1 MTCFGLTIGMSSIK
15 LGYGVERKG
24 RSHML
29 SLLQHVNNLFT
40 SSISAYLPAPNWKP
54 FKRRVP
60 ALQQLSAVECGAAC
74 LAMILNYHGRKTTV
88 AEVRE
93 TCSLGR
99 DGLSGLTIVRA
110 SRGYGLRVRAYSIE
124 VEQIKYLTLP
134 AIVHWGFNHFVV
146 LESLSARWAEIVD
159 PGRGRARLT
168 LDEFK
173 GEFTGVILTFEPGDQ
188 FQGSSG
194 AKKATSVWNY
204 LSTMFSGP
212 SAKGV
217 LAQVLGASLLLQ
229 LCGLVVPVFTKAL
242 VDQVIPLRNSELLPL
257 YGVAMVVMILAQ
269 TVTSFL
275 RSVCLIYLR
284 GRLDSQLMLGFVER
298 LLSLP
303 FRFFQQRASG
313 DLLMRLTS
321 NNLLRETLTNQT
333 ISVILDGLFM
343 LLYLHLLLMV
353 APEFGLMAL
362 AVALAQAGVLL
373 VARRRIHQLTQ
384 RDLAAS
390 AEEQS
395 YLIESVKG
403 VAFLKASGA
412 EDQAYDRWSNLF
424 FKRLNV
430 SLERGRLSAAV
441 ETALFMLRSLAPVLF
456 LWLGATYVLNNRM
469 SIGTMLALNAMAAA
483 FLTPVLSLV
492 SSGQQLQIA
501 GAHLE
506 RISDVLEAE
515 PEQFIGGGSIAPP
528 LKGRIEL
535 LEVSFQYS
543 GESAFGLKNISCR
556 IEPGQKVALVGVT
569 GSGKSTLAAILLGL
583 FRPTRGEIYYDGI
596 PLRDLNYQSLRNQF
610 GVVLQDPVI
619 FSGSIRQNIAFGLQH
634 YSFQDVVEAAKNACL
649 HDEIIRMPMGY
660 ETVVSEGGTNLSGG
674 QRQRLALARA
684 LVRRPSMLLLDEATS
699 HLDSLTER
707 SVDQSLG
714 DLPCTRIVIAHRLG
728 AVRNA
733 DQILALKDGEVVE
746 HGTHE
751 ELLRRNAYYAELLQ
765 SKQFE
770 DQTVESASLKLAVTN

>member
-1 MTCFGLTIGMSSIK
+1 MTCFGLTIGMLSIK
-15 LGYGVERKG
+15 LRYNMEREG

-40 SSISAYLPAPNWKP
+40 SSISAYSLARSWRP

-60 ALQQLSAVECGAAC
+60 VLRQLSAVECGAAC
-74 LAMILNYHGRKTTV
+74 LAMILNYHGRKTTI

-124 VEQIKYLTLP
+124 VDQIRYLTLP

-146 LESLSARWAEIVD
+146 LESLSARWVEIVD
-159 PGRGRARLT
+159 PGLGRTRLT

-173 GEFTGVILTFEPGDQ
+173 EEFTGVILTFEPGGQ
-188 FQGSSG
+188 FQGAPG
-194 AKKATSVWNY
+194 VKKATSFRSY
-204 LSTMFSGP
+204 LSTMLSGS
-212 SAKGV
+212 SARGV

-229 LCGLVVPVFTKAL
+229 ICGLVVPVFTKVL
-242 VDQVIPLRNSELLPL
+242 VDQVIPLRNSDLLPL

-284 GRLDSQLMLGFVER
+284 GRLDSQLMLGFVEH

-303 FRFFQQRASG
+303 FQFFQQRASG
-313 DLLMRLTS
+313 DLLTRLTS
-321 NNLLRETLTNQT
+321 NNFLRETLTNQT
-333 ISVILDGLFM
+333 LSVILDGLFM
-343 LLYLHLLLMV
+343 LLYLYLLLMV
-353 APEFGLMAL
+353 SPEFGLLAL
-362 AVALAQAGVLL
+362 AVALLQAGVLL
-373 VARRRIHQLTQ
+373 GARRRIHHLTQ

-395 YLIESVKG
+395 CLIESIKG

-412 EDQAYDRWSNLF
+412 EDMAYDRWANLF
-424 FKRLNV
+424 FKRLNI

-441 ETALFMLRSLAPVLF
+441 EAALFMLRSLTPALL
-456 LWLGATYVLNNRM
+456 LWLGANYVLNNRM
-469 SIGTMLALNAMAAA
+469 SIGMMLAMNALAAA
-483 FLTPVLSLV
+483 FLTPALTLV
-492 SSGQQLQIA
+492 GGGQQLQIA

-515 PEQFIGGGSIAPP
+515 PEQLVGGGLIAPP

-535 LEVSFQYS
+535 REVSFQYS
-543 GESAFGLKNISCR
+543 GESAFALKNVSCR
-556 IEPGQKVALVGVT
+556 IEPGQKVALVGTT
-569 GSGKSTLAAILLGL
+569 GSGKSTLAAILLGM
-583 FRPTRGEIYYDGI
+583 FRPTRGEVYYDGI
-596 PLRDLNYQSLRNQF
+596 PFRDLNYQSLRNQF

-619 FSGSIRQNIAFGLQH
+619 FSGSIRQNITFGLQN
-634 YSFQDVVEAAKNACL
+634 YLFQDMVEAAKEACL

-660 ETVVSEGGTNLSGG
+660 ETVISEGGTNLSGG

-684 LVRRPSMLLLDEATS
+684 LIRRPSMLLLDEATS
-699 HLDSLTER
+699 HLDSLTET
-707 SVDQSLG
+707 SVDQNLG
-714 DLPCTRIVIAHRLG
+714 DLSCTRIVIAHRLSTI
-728 AVRNA
+728 RNA
-733 DQILALKDGEVVE
+733 DQILALKDGEVLE

-751 ELLRRNAYYAELLQ
+751 ELLRRNGYYTELLQ

-770 DQTVESASLKLAVTN
+770 GQFIEPAKLKLAVTS

>member
-1 MTCFGLTIGMSSIK
+1 
-15 LGYGVERKG
+15 
-24 RSHML
+24 
-29 SLLQHVNNLFT
+29 
-40 SSISAYLPAPNWKP
+40 
-54 FKRRVP
+54 
-60 ALQQLSAVECGAAC
+60 
-74 LAMILNYHGRKTTV
+74 MILNYHGRKTTI

-124 VEQIKYLTLP
+124 VDQIKYLTLP

-146 LESLSARWAEIVD
+146 LETLSARWAEIVD
-159 PGRGRARLT
+159 PGRGRARLR

-173 GEFTGVILTFEPGDQ
+173 EEFTGVILTFEPGIQ
-188 FQGSSG
+188 FQGASG
-194 AKKATSVWNY
+194 ARKATSIWNY
-204 LSTMFSGP
+204 LSTMFSAS
-212 SAKGV
+212 SAIGV

-229 LCGLVVPVFTKAL
+229 LCGLVVPVFTKVL
-242 VDQVIPLRNSELLPL
+242 VDQVMPLRNSDLLPL

-269 TVTSFL
+269 SVTSFL

-284 GRLDSQLMLGFVER
+284 GRLDSRLMLGFVEH

-303 FRFFQQRASG
+303 FQFFQQRASG

-333 ISVILDGLFM
+333 LSVVLDGLFM
-343 LLYLHLLLMV
+343 LLYLYLLLML
-353 APEFGLMAL
+353 APEFGLLAL
-362 AVALAQAGVLL
+362 AVASLQAGVLL
-373 VARRRIHQLTQ
+373 GARRRIHHLTQ

-395 YLIESVKG
+395 YLIESIKG
-403 VAFLKASGA
+403 AAFLKASGV
-412 EDQAYDRWSNLF
+412 EDRAYDRWSNLF
-424 FKRLNV
+424 FNRLNI
-430 SLERGRLSAAV
+430 SLDRGRLSALV
-441 ETALFMLRSLAPVLF
+441 ETALFMLRSLAPVLL
-456 LWLGATYVLNNRM
+456 LWLGASYVLNNRM
-469 SIGTMLALNAMAAA
+469 SIGMMLAMNALAAS
-483 FLTPVLSLV
+483 FLAPALSLV
-492 SSGQQLQIA
+492 ASGQQLQIA

-515 PEQFIGGGSIAPP
+515 PEQSVGGGLIAPP

-535 LEVSFQYS
+535 REISFQYS
-543 GESAFGLKNISCR
+543 GESAFALKNISCR
-556 IEPGQKVALVGVT
+556 IEPGQKIALVGAT

-583 FRPTRGEIYYDGI
+583 FRPIQGEIYYDGI
-596 PLRDLNYQSLRNQF
+596 PLRDLNYRNLRNQF

-619 FSGSIRQNIAFGLQH
+619 FSGSIRLNIAFGLQN
-634 YSFQDVVEAAKNACL
+634 YLFQDIVEAAKKACL

-660 ETVVSEGGTNLSGG
+660 ETVISEGGTNLSGG

-699 HLDSLTER
+699 HLDSLTEM
-707 SVDQSLG
+707 SVDQNLG
-714 DLPCTRIVIAHRLG
+714 DLSCTRIVIAHRLSTI
-728 AVRNA
+728 RNA

-746 HGTHE
+746 HGTHD
-751 ELLRRNAYYAELLQ
+751 ELLRRNGYYRELLQ
-765 SKQFE
+765 SKSSD
-770 DQTVESASLKLAVTN
+770 DQINVSAKLKLAVTN

>member
-1 MTCFGLTIGMSSIK
+1 MEPNGP
-15 LGYGVERKG
+15 
-24 RSHML
+24 SHML
-29 SLLQHVNNLFT
+29 SLLQHISKRCT
-40 SSISAYLPAPNWKP
+40 SFVAACFPAVGWNP
-54 FKRRVP
+54 FRRRVP
-60 ALQQLSAVECGAAC
+60 VLQQLSAVECGAAC
-74 LAMILNYHGRKTTV
+74 LAMILNYHGRKTTI

-124 VEQIKYLTLP
+124 VDQIRYLNLP

-146 LESLSARWAEIVD
+146 LESLSVRWANVVD

-168 LDEFK
+168 LNEFK
-173 GEFTGVILTFEPGDQ
+173 EEFTGVILTFEPGDR
-188 FQGSSG
+188 FQGESG
-194 AKKATSVWNY
+194 VKKETSIWSY

-229 LCGLVVPVFTKAL
+229 VCGLAVPVFTKVL
-242 VDQVIPLRNSELLPL
+242 VDQVIPLRHSDLLVL
-257 YGVAMVVMILAQ
+257 YGIAMVVMILAQ
-269 TVTSFL
+269 SVTTFL

-303 FRFFQQRASG
+303 FLFFQQRASG

-343 LLYLHLLLMV
+343 LLYLYLLLLV
-353 APEFGLMAL
+353 SPEFGLLAL
-362 AVALAQAGVLL
+362 TVALLQAGVLL
-373 VARRRIHQLTQ
+373 CARRRIQHLTQ

-395 YLIESVKG
+395 YLIESIKG
-403 VAFLKASGA
+403 MAYLKASGA
-412 EDQAYDRWSNLF
+412 EDRAYDRWSNLF

-430 SLERGRLSAAV
+430 SLERGRLSAV
-441 ETALFMLRSLAPVLF
+441 IETAVFTLRSIAPALF
-456 LWLGATYVLNNRM
+456 LWLGANYALNNRM
-469 SIGTMLALNAMAAA
+469 SIGTMLALNALAAA
-483 FLTPVLSLV
+483 FLTPVISLV
-492 SSGQQLQIA
+492 ANGQQLQIA

-515 PEQFIGGGSIAPP
+515 PEQLAAGELIATP

-535 LEVSFQYS
+535 QAVSFQYS
-543 GESAFGLKNISCR
+543 GESAFALKNISCL

-569 GSGKSTLAAILLGL
+569 GSGKSTLSAILLGL
-583 FRPTRGEIYYDGI
+583 FRPTRGEVYYDGI
-596 PLRDLNYQSLRNQF
+596 PLRDLNYQYLRNQF

-619 FSGSIRQNIAFGLQH
+619 FSGSIRQNIAFGLH
-634 YSFQDVVEAAKNACL
+634 NYLFEDIVEATKKACL

-684 LVRRPSMLLLDEATS
+684 LVRQPSMLLLDEATS
-699 HLDSLTER
+699 HLDSLTEM
-707 SVDQSLG
+707 SVDQNLG
-714 DLPCTRIVIAHRLG
+714 DLACTRIVIAHRLSTI
-728 AVRNA
+728 RNA

-746 HGTHE
+746 YGTHD
-751 ELLRRNAYYAELLQ
+751 ELLRRNGYYAELLQ
-765 SKQFE
+765 SKSLDDPFI
-770 DQTVESASLKLAVTN
+770 ESAKLKLAVTN

>member
-1 MTCFGLTIGMSSIK
+1 
-15 LGYGVERKG
+15 
-24 RSHML
+24 ML
-29 SLLQHVNNLFT
+29 SLLQHLNRLFT
-40 SSISAYLPAPNWKP
+40 SLIIDHFPGPVWKTL
-54 FKRRVP
+54 KRRVP
-60 ALQQLSAVECGAAC
+60 VLQQLSAVECGAAC
-74 LAMILNYHGRKTTV
+74 LAMILNYHGRKTTI

-93 TCSLGR
+93 VCSLGR

-124 VEQIKYLTLP
+124 VDQIKRLTLP

-146 LESLSARWAEIVD
+146 LESLSARWADIVD
-159 PGRGRARLT
+159 PGRGRTRLT

-173 GEFTGVILTFEPGDQ
+173 GEFTGVILTFEPGNQ
-188 FQGSSG
+188 FQGASG
-194 AKKATSVWNY
+194 LKKATSVWSY
-204 LSTMFSGP
+204 LSTMFSDP

-229 LCGLVVPVFTKAL
+229 LCGLAVPVFTKVL
-242 VDQVIPLRNSELLPL
+242 VDQVIPLRNSDLLPL
-257 YGVAMVVMILAQ
+257 FGVAMVVMILAQ

-275 RSVCLIYLR
+275 RSLCLIYLR
-284 GRLDSQLMLGFVER
+284 GRLDSRLMLGFVEH

-303 FRFFQQRASG
+303 FQFFQQRASG

-333 ISVILDGLFM
+333 LSVILDGLFM
-343 LLYLHLLLMV
+343 LLYLYLLLTV
-353 APEFGLMAL
+353 SPEYGLLAL
-362 AVALAQAGVLL
+362 ALASLQAGVLIG
-373 VARRRIHQLTQ
+373 ARRRIHHVTQ
-384 RDLAAS
+384 RELAAS

-395 YLIESVKG
+395 YLIESIKG

-412 EDQAYDRWSNLF
+412 EDRAFDRWSNLF

-441 ETALFMLRSLAPVLF
+441 ETALFMLRSLAPVLL
-456 LWLGATYVLNNRM
+456 LWFGATCVLNNRM
-469 SIGTMLALNAMAAA
+469 SIGMMLAMNALAGA
-483 FLTPVLSLV
+483 FLTPALTLV
-492 SSGQQLQIA
+492 ASGQQLQIA

-506 RISDVLEAE
+506 RISDVMEAE
-515 PEQFIGGGSIAPP
+515 PEQLLEGGLIAPP
-528 LKGRIEL
+528 LMGRIEL
-535 LEVSFQYS
+535 QEVSFQYS
-543 GESAFGLKNISCR
+543 GESAFALKNISCR
-556 IEPGQKVALVGVT
+556 IEPGQKVALVGAT
-569 GSGKSTLAAILLGL
+569 GSGKSTLASILLGL
-583 FRPTRGEIYYDGI
+583 FRPTRGEVYYDGI

-610 GVVLQDPVI
+610 GVVLQDPLI
-619 FSGSIRQNIAFGLQH
+619 FSGSIRQNITFGLWN
-634 YSFQDVVEAAKNACL
+634 YLFQDMVEAAKKACL

-699 HLDSLTER
+699 HLDSLTEM
-707 SVDQSLG
+707 SVDQNIGELS
-714 DLPCTRIVIAHRLG
+714 CTRIVIAHRLSTI
-728 AVRNA
+728 RNA

-751 ELLRRNAYYAELLQ
+751 ELLRRDGYYSELLQ
-765 SKQFE
+765 SKPFE
-770 DQTVESASLKLAVTN
+770 DQFIETAKLKVALNN